1 MLLLRIVIVESV
13 ESSREEHF
21 EDEIDAV
28 RLPLEPDYHALLTHS
43 HDSQYPVE
51 ESDDGFGVVVEGDT
65 EVEEGEG
72 DAEGLRGD
80 HQKGTG
86 DVCDR
91 IALRLGLEGE
101 EEGEGHVE
109 ELQGVIDRE
118 VAENFERE
126 AVKEG

>member
-1 MLLLRIVIVESV
+1 MLLCIVIVESV
-13 ESSREEHF
+13 QPSRQEHF

-28 RLPLEPDYHALLTHS
+28 GLPLEPDYHALLAHS

-51 ESDDGFGVVVEGDT
+51 ESDDRFGVGVQGYT

-72 DAEGLRGD
+72 DAEGLRGN

-86 DVCDR
+86 DFCDR
-91 IALRLGLEGE
+91 VALRLGLEGE
-101 EEGEGHVE
+101 EEGERHVE
-109 ELQGVIDRE
+109 ELEGVIDGE
-118 VAENFERE
+118 IAENFKRE